1 MKSVFIRLANF
12 FINLVQRFFQLAG
25 GYNKYL
31 GKEDHLQHQV
41 MQYIAAQY
49 PFALAT
55 HIANEGRRS
64 PFERFK
70 FKHLGAKAGI
80 PDILIFD
87 PNAKYNGLAIE
98 LKAGKNKPT
107 PAQKEWLEELE
118 VRGWAAMWLNDFD
131 KVVDVLKKYFM
142 DEL

>member
-1 MKSVFIRLANF
+1 MNLLFNRIAYF
-12 FINLVQRFFQLAG
+12 FINLVQIFFQLAG
-25 GYNKYL
+25 GYHKYL
-31 GKEDHLQHQV
+31 GKEDRLQHQV

-55 HIANEGRRS
+55 HVANEGKRS

-70 FKHLGAKAGI
+70 FKYLGAKAGI

-87 PNAKYNGLAIE
+87 PNEKYNGLAIE

-118 VRGWAAMWLNDFD
+118 VRGCAAMWLNDFD
-131 KVVDVLKKYFM
+131 DVVSVLNKYFK